1 MISSSHSHAA
11 SSETRD
17 SLSIY
22 NRHKRNDSLPT
33 YFVWRPVLSSLNTV
47 RRTMI
52 IKYRFHWI
60 SVPTHDQNE
69 MKTVQKCIF
78 IHANNTQ
85 REGKRAKC
93 IDISEPSQKVII
105 YHIYTWNVGIAHL
118 SWFSNNLFWSF
129 TFLSFSKFLYFVI
142 CNVFSRFLEIYASI
156 QQSS

>member
-22 NRHKRNDSLPT
+22 NRNKRYDSFPT

-105 YHIYTWNVGIAHL
+105 YHIYTWIGELLICHGLATIYFDL
-118 SWFSNNLFWSF
+118 SPFFLFLNF
-129 TFLSFSKFLYFVI
+129 CTL
-142 CNVFSRFLEIYASI
+142 
-156 QQSS
+156 